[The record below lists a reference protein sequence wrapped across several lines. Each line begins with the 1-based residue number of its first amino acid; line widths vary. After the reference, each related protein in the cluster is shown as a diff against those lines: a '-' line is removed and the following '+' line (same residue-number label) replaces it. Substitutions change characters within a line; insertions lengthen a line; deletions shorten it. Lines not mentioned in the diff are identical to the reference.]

1 MLWRSVDPQPV
12 MSELELSA
20 EKIECVLALR
30 GLLGFGVLE
39 HCLQLRVN
47 VNFGINRCAA
57 VLHTAVVAWRDGSF
71 MLVTEHQ
78 H

>member
-1 MLWRSVDPQPV
+1 

-20 EKIECVLALR
+20 EESECVLALR

-57 VLHTAVVAWRDGSF
+57 LLPAADVAWPEALC
-71 MLVTEHQ
+71 MLTHRATLLM
-78 H
+78 HCIRSPC